1 MARVKTPPLA
11 LRTKQLLAE
20 RITALRIELFGARG
34 GPELARRLGIPTRTW
49 YNYEGGITVP
59 GEILLRIIEVTS
71 VEPRW
76 LLHGTGPRF
85 SAPGDDPSEGI
96 PSSTMKIN
104 AMVAAAAKR
113 DMAESS
119 KVAVCTL
126 LRAALQLLETEQPE
140 TSKQD
145 ATPTRPEPVVGQT
158 AAVDLEPRFLDR
170 NAPPFGRSSGNG
182 TEG

>member
-1 MARVKTPPLA
+1 MARQKTLPSA

-20 RITALRIELFGARG
+20 RITALRIELFGSRG

-59 GEILLRIIEVTS
+59 GEILLKIIEVTS

-76 LLHGTGPRF
+76 LLHGIGPRF
-85 SAPGDDPSEGI
+85 SAPGDDPSETM
-96 PSSTMKIN
+96 PSSAMKVN
-104 AMVAAAAKR
+104 AMVASAAKR

-126 LRAALQLLETEQPE
+126 LKAALQLLENDQSE
-140 TSKQD
+140 TSVHD
-145 ATPTRPEPVVGQT
+145 GTPTRPEPVDGQT
-158 AAVDLEPRFLDR
+158 AAVDLEARFPLR
-170 NAPPFGRSSGNG
+170 NAPHLGRSSGNG
-182 TEG
+182 TEH